1 MTEQSHAI
9 TVSHP
14 PDAALRVLNPIMKL
28 LLRTPLMG
36 GARNQL
42 MVVGYTGRKSGR
54 HYSIPL
60 SAHLIDNILY
70 ALTGA
75 SWKHNFRDGAPAQVL
90 YDGKTTTMRGELIT
104 DQALVADLYSRCAE
118 SYGVKRAERAMGLKF
133 SGGQMPSRDEFAEA
147 VNQLHLAAIRF
158 TPAT

>member
-1 MTEQSHAI
+1 MNAQSPTI
-9 TVSHP
+9 TTAHP
-14 PDAALRVLNPIMKL
+14 PDAVLRLINPMMKL

-42 MVVGYTGRKSGR
+42 MVVSFNGRKSGR

-70 ALTGA
+70 AMSDA

-90 YDGKTTTMRGELIT
+90 HDGKTRTMRGELIA
-104 DQALVADLYSRCAE
+104 DPALVADLYSRSAE
-118 SYGVKRAERAMGLKF
+118 SYGVKGAQRAMGLKF
-133 SGGQMPSRDEFAEA
+133 SDGRMPSRDEFAEA
-147 VNQLHLAAIRF
+147 VNRLHLSAIRF

>member
-1 MTEQSHAI
+1 MTEQPNAI
-9 TVSHP
+9 TISHP
-14 PDAALRVLNPIMKL
+14 PDAVLRFINPMMKL

-36 GARNQL
+36 AARNQL
-42 MVVGYTGRKSGR
+42 MVVSFTGRKSGR

-75 SWKHNFRDGAPAQVL
+75 SWKQNFRDGAPAQVL
-90 YDGKTTTMRGELIT
+90 YNGKTTTMRGELIA
-104 DQALVADLYSRCAE
+104 DRALVADLYSRSAE
-118 SYGVKRAERAMGLKF
+118 SYGVKGSERAMGLKF
-133 SGGQMPSRDEFAEA
+133 ANGRLPTRDEFAEA

-158 TPAT
+158 TPAS